1 MINLLPPEVKE
12 NILYARRNTMLLR
25 WLVALAIGIA
35 GVMAVIGF
43 GYLYLSQTTKNTA
56 QQAEML
62 REDLERQK
70 LTETQA
76 QVTDMGS
83 DLDTAVQVLS
93 KRILF
98 SDLIKRIGTISPPG
112 TVLTGL
118 DLSEIDGAIDLRFL
132 ASNYLAASRLHVN
145 LQNPENQIFQKAEPT
160 FVQCG
165 SENTDEA
172 SEDYP
177 CSTNIRAL
185 FGDNS
190 PYLFINKG
198 ADPS

>member
-43 GYLYLSQTTKNTA
+43 GYLYLSQTTKNTSH
-56 QQAEML
+56 QAEML

-70 LTETQA
+70 LAETQK
-76 QVTDMGS
+76 QVTDIGS

-93 KRILF
+93 RRILF

-112 TVLTGL
+112 TVLTRL
-118 DLSEIDGAIDLRFL
+118 NLSEIDGAIELRFL
-132 ASNYLAASRLHVN
+132 ATDYLAASKLHVN
-145 LQNPENQIFQKAEPT
+145 LQNPENRIFQRAEPT
-160 FVQCG
+160 LVQCG
-165 SENTDEA
+165 AESSGDN
-172 SEDYP
+172 SGDYP
-177 CSTNIRAL
+177 CSTNIKAL

-198 ADPS
+198 ADPL